1 MEALKSNG
9 AVHKVRHAPGGG
21 GVRKCDSLWQG
32 GGGQAMCDVTH
43 LFFKILF
50 LIFLINF
57 LVEFN
62 SFKNNFQKFCETFEL
77 VLCQNSMKCVSP
89 ECVVHDSSR

>member
-1 MEALKSNG
+1 
-9 AVHKVRHAPGGG
+9 
-21 GVRKCDSLWQG
+21 
-32 GGGQAMCDVTH
+32 MCDVTH
-43 LFFKILF
+43 LFFKFYLILF
-50 LIFLINF
+50 LIYFFIF

-62 SFKNNFQKFCETFEL
+62 SFKNNFQKLCETFEL